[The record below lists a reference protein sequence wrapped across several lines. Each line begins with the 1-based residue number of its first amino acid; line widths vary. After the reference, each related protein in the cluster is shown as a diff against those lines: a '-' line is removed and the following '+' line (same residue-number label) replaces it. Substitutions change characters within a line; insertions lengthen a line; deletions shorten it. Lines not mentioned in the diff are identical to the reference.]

1 MRTHNYQ
8 IGLGVLAVASSLIA
22 QNAGAAFA
30 KHLFP
35 VLGAAGMTALR
46 VSLAAGIVLAMRWK
60 HLKLPESSQLG
71 PLLGYGA
78 ALGIMNLCIYKAFER
93 IPIGIA
99 VGIEIIGPISVA
111 LIGARRGLDYAWLA
125 LAVVGLL
132 MLLPIWTESRLDL
145 IGIVYALG
153 AALCW
158 AAYIL
163 FGQRISESLGADAV
177 AWGML
182 IATGIALPVGLADA
196 GTSIFTPSLLLS
208 GLAIALLSSA
218 IPYLLEIKAMRMLP
232 TSTFA
237 ILLSAAPAVAALSG
251 FLVLGEQ
258 LSLQQA
264 CAIGAIM
271 IASGGTALTSARR
284 KAKADERYF

>member
-1 MRTHNYQ
+1 MRAQDYQ
-8 IGLGVLAVASSLIA
+8 VGLGVFAVASSLIA

-35 VLGAAGMTALR
+35 VLGATGMTALR
-46 VSLAAGIVLAMRWK
+46 VSLAALIVLALRWK
-60 HLKLPESSQLG
+60 HLKMPERNQFG

-78 ALGIMNLCIYKAFER
+78 SLGIMNLCIYLAFER

-111 LIGARRGLDYAWLA
+111 LISARRGLDYFWLA
-125 LAVVGLL
+125 LAVFGLL
-132 MLLPIWTESRLDL
+132 MLLPIWTDARLDL
-145 IGIVYALG
+145 IGIAFALC

-163 FGQRISESLGADAV
+163 FGQRISDSLGSDAV

-196 GTSIFTPSLLLS
+196 GTSIFAPKLFLS
-208 GLAIALLSSA
+208 GLAIAALSSA
-218 IPYLLEIKAMRMLP
+218 LPYLLEIRAMRMLP
-232 TSTFA
+232 PSSFA
-237 ILLSAAPAVAALSG
+237 IMLSAAPAVAALSG
-251 FLVLGEQ
+251 FLILGEQ
-258 LSLQQA
+258 LSLKQA

-271 IASGGTALTSARR
+271 IASGGTALTSASRR
-284 KAKADERYF
+284 GRSDMKGV

>member
-1 MRTHNYQ
+1 MRTQNYQ
-8 IGLGVLAVASSLIA
+8 IGLGVLAVASSLIT

-46 VSLAAGIVLAMRWK
+46 VSLAAGILLAMRWK

-71 PLLGYGA
+71 SLLRYGA
-78 ALGIMNLCIYKAFER
+78 SLGIMNLCIYMAFER

-99 VGIEIIGPISVA
+99 EGIEIIGPISVA

-132 MLLPIWTESRLDL
+132 TLLPIWTEALLDL
-145 IGIVYALG
+145 VGIAFALG

-163 FGQRISESLGADAV
+163 FGQRISESLCADAV

-196 GTSIFTPSLLLS
+196 GTTIFTPGLLLS
-208 GLAIALLSSA
+208 GFAIALLSSA
-218 IPYLLEIKAMRMLP
+218 LPYLLEIKAMRLLP

-237 ILLSAAPAVAALSG
+237 IMLSAAPAVAALSG
-251 FLVLGEQ
+251 LLVLGEQ
-258 LSLQQA
+258 LSLKQA

-271 IASGGTALTSARR
+271 IALGGAALTSVRR
-284 KAKADERYF
+284 KIQTDC